1 MLINNGIALS
11 VVSVEYEFFIFILS
25 LSKVKRTY
33 INPNKQFSIIK
44 KPESRRKQGKESW

>member
-11 VVSVEYEFFIFILS
+11 VVVSVEYEFFILS

-33 INPNKQFSIIK
+33 INPNKHFSIIK
-44 KPESRRKQGKESW
+44 KPENRRKQGKESW